1 MKLDYLIIGAG
12 AVGCAM
18 AYELARQGARVTL
31 LERGVAGAEASWAGG
46 GILSVLPPWQYS
58 DAVNVLCQWSLQ
70 LYPDWIAALKE
81 VSGIDP
87 EYQVDGMLVLQR
99 YDPYYDA
106 EKAQQWCARY
116 GVLMAQVNARDLVP
130 NLGLESEGIWLP
142 QVAQVRN
149 PRLMQALRRALEV
162 QGVQIIE
169 QEEVTG
175 LRVADHRILALE
187 TQRGS
192 HSADH
197 YIVTAGAWSNTL
209 LGKWAQQ
216 IQIKPIRGQ
225 ILLFKAAPGLLTKI
239 IRQNDIY
246 LVARRDGHILAGS
259 TREDVG
265 FDKSTTEAAK
275 ELFFD
280 RALDLLPE
288 LQEAQIVR
296 QWAGLRPGSPDN
308 VPTID
313 RHPQLQNLYINSGH
327 FRYGLTMAPAS
338 ACLLSNMLSQR
349 AQPIDVAP
357 YRWQALAP
365 KRHAPGM

>member
-1 MKLDYLIIGAG
+1 M
-12 AVGCAM
+12 
-18 AYELARQGARVTL
+18 
-31 LERGVAGAEASWAGG
+31 
-46 GILSVLPPWQYS
+46 
-58 DAVNVLCQWSLQ
+58 
-70 LYPDWIAALKE
+70 
-81 VSGIDP
+81 
-87 EYQVDGMLVLQR
+87 
-99 YDPYYDA
+99 
-106 EKAQQWCARY
+106 
-116 GVLMAQVNARDLVP
+116 
-130 NLGLESEGIWLP
+130 
-142 QVAQVRN
+142 
-149 PRLMQALRRALEV
+149 
-162 QGVQIIE
+162 
-169 QEEVTG
+169 
-175 LRVADHRILALE
+175 
-187 TQRGS
+187 
-192 HSADH
+192 
-197 YIVTAGAWSNTL
+197 
-209 LGKWAQQ
+209 
-216 IQIKPIRGQ
+216 
-225 ILLFKAAPGLLTKI
+225 LTKI